1 VLGVTEAA
9 TVKVPLKGTPP
20 SASADLD
27 ARPTIIAAIIN
38 SPKQI
43 KISGLLEIEFL
54 DIVISSVN

>member
-1 VLGVTEAA
+1 MNEIA
-9 TVKVPLKGTPP
+9 TVKFPLKGTPS
-20 SASADLD
+20 SANAVLD

-54 DIVISSVN
+54 NIVISSVD